1 MPATRGFSRP
11 ELHVPVT
18 LQSAHA
24 HRVVGRSL
32 IRVARALY
40 GIDVVLQA
48 IGDADKIDEVEG
60 VVDTLLGDFAKRL
73 QEEMAR
79 LDAVKASNGVAA
91 VPRYTN
97 PSRVTFRIS
106 SPQLSQYANLIQALD
121 RLMVGIDTLWLS
133 GVFSNRQRADAVYT
147 WRNELLAVG
156 RRVVEIEARAREL
169 AVRRGKGEEIAA
181 SDAGRNRSSPWTGMR
196 RWRRTTSRPLDHNPG
211 K

>member
-60 VVDTLLGDFAKRL
+60 VVDALLGDFAKRL
-73 QEEMAR
+73 QEETAR
-79 LDAVKASNGVAA
+79 LDAVKASNGIEA

-133 GVFSNRQRADAVYT
+133 SVFSNRQRADAVYT

-156 RRVVEIEARAREL
+156 RRVVEIEARAREF
-169 AVRRGKGEEIAA
+169 AVRRGKGDEIAA
-181 SDAGRNRSSPWTGMR
+181 SDAEAGSVVTVDGDEGL
-196 RWRRTTSRPLDHNPG
+196 TEEDEKAG
-211 K
+211 D

>member
-60 VVDTLLGDFAKRL
+60 VVDALLGDFAKRL
-73 QEEMAR
+73 HEEMAR
-79 LDAVKASNGVAA
+79 LDAVKASNGIET

-156 RRVVEIEARAREL
+156 RRVVEIEARAREF
-169 AVRRGKGEEIAA
+169 AVRKGKGEEIAA
-181 SDAGRNRSSPWTGMR
+181 SDAEADPVVT
-196 RWRRTTSRPLDHNPG
+196 LDG
-211 K
+211 DEALAEDDEQAAG